1 MDEVFLPN
9 LGEMYSALSSADGS
23 ISPAQLLSPQHST
36 KLVQQ
41 MALARSQAVQSAG
54 LEYFAFP
61 PPLAQAFGIID
72 LFTIS
77 AVQWSLREARD

>member
-1 MDEVFLPN
+1 MNLSYIKAMDEVFLPN

-23 ISPAQLLSPQHST
+23 VSPAAQLLSPQHST

-61 PPLAQAFGIID
+61 PPLA
-72 LFTIS
+72 
-77 AVQWSLREARD
+77 